1 MVVEKYQINILKK
14 VYSYL
19 KDIVVKLL
27 QQIMNIFKFF
37 NRKIFSK

>member
-1 MVVEKYQINILKK
+1 MVVEKYQIK